1 MSYTFVAVVVT
12 LAFLLHSSVT
22 GNDHVNL
29 QGNRKPSTLADD
41 VYAALVN
48 LAEGKSQ
55 PAVKERTKA
64 MRTAAV
70 RFWRS
75 KGRLSV

>member
-1 MSYTFVAVVVT
+1 M
-12 LAFLLHSSVT
+12 T
-22 GNDHVNL
+22 GNDYVNL
-29 QGNRKPSTLADD
+29 QGNRKPSALADD

-75 KGRLSV
+75 KGRLSVKEDNGKRRFILTDVEC